1 MPVQPDMGPLTAAQ
15 LGRNICLFR
24 RRRGI
29 SQKDLA
35 ARVNICIPP
44 MNNIEKGRNYPS
56 SPVIFRIAK
65 VLGITVEDLFAGDTA
80 KYISCLAE
88 TPSAYAVR
96 SEEPV
101 EYVTGDTE
109 KDWHPRRMRVLRAN
123 VVRLGPSEE
132 AIGEPAEE
140 SLGEVAD
147 SFLALE
153 DFCCVQKKARIP
165 LRLAPPTTENGLER
179 MAGRVRSFLDVGEAV
194 IFDYLE
200 LLENAGLRVVFM
212 SMPDKMQSLACYDKT
227 SDNVFL
233 FIQAKLNVE
242 RQLFRLVYELGRIY
256 LYASGA
262 KSLVSSGAKSVDG
275 RLDAEHAAR
284 RFAAFFLMPSEAVH
298 ATVRQ
303 LGIGVNGWTW
313 ELLLRIKHRFGVSAE
328 SFLYRLGELELIA
341 KEPAESFKARITEHY
356 AATKFGEP
364 DGTRR
369 ILSPNGRLGDLLLLA
384 LTMEEHAGEVKAIQ
398 KILKRHGIVG

>member
-15 LGRNICLFR
+15 LGKNICLFR
-24 RRRGI
+24 RRRGL

-65 VLGITVEDLFAGDTA
+65 VLGITVEDLFAEDTA
-80 KYISCLAE
+80 QYVNRLAE
-88 TPSAYAVR
+88 TPSTNEVR
-96 SEEPV
+96 SENLSESM
-101 EYVTGDTE
+101 TDDTE
-109 KDWHPRRMRVLRAN
+109 KAWHPRQMRILRAD
-123 VVRLGPSEE
+123 VIRLGPSEK
-132 AIGEPAEE
+132 AIDESAEE

-147 SFLALE
+147 AFLALE
-153 DFCCVQKKARIP
+153 DFCGVQKKARIP

-212 SMPDKMQSLACYDKT
+212 PLPDDIQSLACYDRT
-227 SDNVFL
+227 SENVFL
-233 FIQAKLNVE
+233 FVGAKMNVE
-242 RQLFRLVYELGRIY
+242 RQLFRMVYELGRIY

-262 KSLVSSGAKSVDG
+262 KSLVSNGAKSVDG
-275 RLDAEHAAR
+275 RLDAKHAAL
-284 RFAAFFLMPSEAVH
+284 RFAAFFLMPAEAVH

-328 SFLYRLGELELIA
+328 SFLYRLGELDLIA
-341 KEPAESFKARITEHY
+341 KEPTESFKARITEHY
-356 AATKFGEP
+356 KATDYGEP

-369 ILSPNGRLGDLLLLA
+369 ILSPNGRLGDLLLIA
-384 LTMEEHAGEVKAIQ
+384 MAMKEHAMELKAIQ
-398 KILKRHGIVG
+398 KLFKHHGIVG

>member
-1 MPVQPDMGPLTAAQ
+1 MPVQPDMGPLTAVQ
-15 LGRNICLFR
+15 LGKNISLFR
-24 RRRGI
+24 RRRGM

-44 MNNIEKGRNYPS
+44 MNKIEKGRNYPS
-56 SPVIFRIAK
+56 SPIIFRIAK
-65 VLGITVEDLFAGDTA
+65 VLGVAVEDLFAEDTA
-80 KYISCLAE
+80 QYVNRLSATPPASAACAE
-88 TPSAYAVR
+88 ASP
-96 SEEPV
+96 

-109 KDWHPRRMRVLRAN
+109 KDWHLRRMRVLRAD
-123 VVRLGPSEE
+123 VVRLGPSEQ
-132 AIGEPAEE
+132 AIGDSLEE

-147 SFLALE
+147 AFLALE
-153 DFCCVQKKARIP
+153 DLCGVQKKARIP

-179 MAGRVRSFLDVGEAV
+179 MANRVRSFLDVGEAV

-212 SMPDKMQSLACYDKT
+212 PLPEEMKSLACYDRT
-227 SDNVFL
+227 SENVFL
-233 FIQAKLNVE
+233 FVGAKMNVE

-262 KSLVSSGAKSVDG
+262 KSLVSTGAKSIDG

-284 RFAAFFLMPSEAVH
+284 RFAAFFLMPTEAVH

-303 LGIGVNGWTW
+303 LGIGPNGWTW
-313 ELLLRIKHRFGVSAE
+313 DLLLRIKHRFGVSAE
-328 SFLYRLGELELIA
+328 AFLYRLGELDLIA

-356 AATKFGEP
+356 KATDYGEP

-369 ILSPNGRLGDLLLLA
+369 ILTPNGRLGDLLLLA
-384 LTMEEHAGEVKAIQ
+384 MPMKEHAVEVKAIQ
-398 KILKRHGIVG
+398 KLFKHNGIET

>member
-24 RRRGI
+24 RRRGL

-35 ARVNICIPP
+35 ARVNICVPP

-65 VLGITVEDLFAGDTA
+65 VLGIAVEDLFAVDTA
-80 KYISCLAE
+80 QYVNRLAE
-88 TPSAYAVR
+88 PHTAYKVR
-96 SEEPV
+96 SEDPV
-101 EYVTGDTE
+101 EYVPVPME
-109 KDWHPRRMRVLRAN
+109 HPWHPRRMRVLRAD

-132 AIGEPAEE
+132 VIADSLEE

-147 SFLALE
+147 AFLALE
-153 DFCCVQKKARIP
+153 DFCRAQKKARIP
-165 LRLAPPTTENGLER
+165 LCLAPPTTENGLER

-212 SMPDKMQSLACYDKT
+212 PLPGDMESLACYDHT
-227 SDNVFL
+227 SENVFL
-233 FIQAKLNVE
+233 FVGAKMNVE

-262 KSLVSSGAKSVDG
+262 KSLVSNGAKSVDG

-284 RFAAFFLMPSEAVH
+284 RFAAFFIMPAEAVH

-303 LGIGVNGWTW
+303 LGIGPNGWTW

-328 SFLYRLGELELIA
+328 AFLYRMGELDLIA
-341 KEPAESFKARITEHY
+341 KEPAENFKARIAEHY
-356 AATKFGEP
+356 KATDYGEP
-364 DGTRR
+364 DGARR
-369 ILSPNGRLGDLLLLA
+369 ILTPNGRLGDLLLLA
-384 LTMEEHAGEVKAIQ
+384 AAMDEHSAEVKAIQ
-398 KILKRHGIVG
+398 KLFKHNGIET